1 MTSRRPQNT
10 SQRLRNFRRRA
21 ANLAEIAVELGSY
34 LSGHAAT
41 PEWLDEVVQKWCGNA
56 ASLNVYVKVWKG
68 DLHSIRQIGAVIDQI
83 SCLIRD
89 GQETITSELEE
100 ELSRNLNTYAAM
112 ILGLAA
118 LAHNHW

>member
-10 SQRLRNFRRRA
+10 LQRCRCFKKRA
-21 ANLAEIAVELGSY
+21 AELAVRAEELDSY

-41 PEWLDEVVQKWCGNA
+41 PEWLDEVVQKWNGDA
-56 ASLNVYVKVWKG
+56 ASLQVYTKVWKG
-68 DLHSIRQIGAVIDQI
+68 ALHSIRQISEVIDKI

-89 GQETITSELEE
+89 GQETITPELEE